1 MDKLKNAFSNTSASA
16 SAKLSKA
23 FKFDG
28 NHNVL
33 TRVRTNTMGGGNPFL
48 DGPVLE
54 EPSLPK
60 AHLIIHV
67 VAIFFT
73 FLAICTMGAVAG
85 FQAKWFAVSG
95 GTGFVIFCLL
105 LLFLLSAFLMVVP
118 IVYDRWDRFK
128 RPAQFLNQTRST
140 FILHAFGTFMS
151 LLCAFI
157 VTISAW
163 TAKGCKNA
171 DDDPHAD
178 LGDDFKS
185 GLKDWCTT
193 KKASAIFDWFS
204 FGAWAA
210 LLVLTAL
217 VFRRER
223 RQNRRREPAFIP
235 PESNGISYSNIL
247 AADDDRYAD
256 KSDLAPNTSSATQG
270 LGGHARVDS
279 TFDAPSGG
287 GGGGGYGGYSA
298 GGGAMARPSVDA
310 YGAFDGDMPG
320 SNGHGQGHGMEQEP
334 SRTMQLAYTDPY
346 AQIRASLMNNPTGY
360 AAPPQQQQQQPLY
373 GTGGLPN
380 PLSYGGYR

>member
-1 MDKLKNAFSNTSASA
+1 MTALLPPSPTSPSPA
-16 SAKLSKA
+16 
-23 FKFDG
+23 
-28 NHNVL
+28 L
-33 TRVRTNTMGGGNPFL
+33 TSLVQ
-48 DGPVLE
+48 
-54 EPSLPK
+54 PSLPK

-85 FQAKWFAVSG
+85 FQAKWFSVSG

-105 LLFLLSAFLMVVP
+105 LSFILSAFLLAVP
-118 IVYDRWDRFK
+118 IVYDRWDRLK
-128 RPAQFLNQTRST
+128 RPAQFLHQTRST
-140 FILHAFGTFMS
+140 FILHAFGTFLA

-256 KSDLAPNTSSATQG
+256 KSDHVPSNASQSRNQG
-270 LGGHARVDS
+270 MGGHARVDS
-279 TFDAPSGG
+279 TFDAPSN
-287 GGGGGYGGYSA
+287 GYGGAAA
-298 GGGAMARPSVDA
+298 GGAGAMARPSVDA

-320 SNGHGQGHGMEQEP
+320 SNSHGMEQEP

-360 AAPPQQQQQQPLY
+360 APQQQQQQQQSLY

-380 PLSYGGYR
+380 PPSYGGYR